1 MATCGV
7 LNISD
12 ATAVLNARE
21 CRSGSLPAHLY
32 YLTGGAGV
40 NTRRILKS
48 GLLLPAGQ
56 RGIARA
62 ICSGV
67 EMSFSWV
74 KPPRVF
80 VYQRLATVKLAL

>member
-32 YLTGGAGV
+32 YLTGRAGV

-62 ICSGV
+62 QEWKCHFHGQNHRGSLFIRDS
-67 EMSFSWV
+67 
-74 KPPRVF
+74 R
-80 VYQRLATVKLAL
+80 R